1 MSASER
7 RNSGVHAEG
16 EGHILLWLEAVTAET
31 GNDWGDGLRSL
42 TLGAAPA
49 PADDLALQPAADL
62 PVDESAADPGD
73 GVPAAFAPEPA
84 AAAEQ
89 RPGRKR
95 LRRLSRTNQGDR
107 GGAE

>member
-62 PVDESAADPGD
+62 PVDESAA
-73 GVPAAFAPEPA
+73 
-84 AAAEQ
+84 EQ

-107 GGAE
+107 SGAE